1 MRHGFMDS
9 MVQGWMFPG
18 LGFLIILV
26 LILALIWLLNS
37 RYYRNQNTD
46 QSNEKEDPLII
57 LKRRYATGEIDREEF
72 QRMKRELES

>member
-1 MRHGFMDS
+1 

-72 QRMKRELES
+72 QRMKRELDS